1 MKVFVKFVGSVF
13 FVDLRLSQE
22 PHIPT
27 TLYSFQF
34 RRQIAQND
42 QIDVAPCARSF

>member
-13 FVDLRLSQE
+13 FVDLRLSQD

-27 TLYSFQF
+27 TLSQIQYFGASFGKIQ
-34 RRQIAQND
+34 
-42 QIDVAPCARSF
+42 RS

>member
-27 TLYSFQF
+27 TSLCQGIV
-34 RRQIAQND
+34 RDEI
-42 QIDVAPCARSF
+42 